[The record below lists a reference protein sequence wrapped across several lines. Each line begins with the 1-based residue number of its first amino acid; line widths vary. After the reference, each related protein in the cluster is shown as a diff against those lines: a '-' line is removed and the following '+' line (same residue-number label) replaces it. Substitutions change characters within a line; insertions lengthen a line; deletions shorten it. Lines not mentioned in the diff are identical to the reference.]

1 MSKRKFCYEFTD
13 NRQYKCY
20 ICGRTMHD
28 PKPHICN
35 GQYRKHKLNFKKYE
49 SI

>member
-1 MSKRKFCYEFTD
+1 MSNRKFCYEFTD
-13 NRQYKCY
+13 NRQYKCCT
-20 ICGRTMHD
+20 CGRTMHD

-35 GQYRKHKLNFKKYE
+35 GQYRKRKLNFKKYE

>member
-13 NRQYKCY
+13 NRQYKCC

-35 GQYRKHKLNFKKYE
+35 GQYRKRKLNFKNYE
-49 SI
+49 TH